1 VAVSPTRTLAPR
13 VDCVGIGSSMGGP
26 AALAELLARLPGPL
40 PVPIIVVQHI
50 QPSFVA
56 MLAERLS
63 RERGWPVRPAT
74 PGARPGPG
82 EVWIAPG
89 GRHLVLERVAGAV
102 VMNQVEGEPE
112 NSCRPSVDAL
122 FRSMAKVF
130 DRHALGVVLTGLGVD
145 GLAGSRDIK
154 ARGGQ
159 VMVQSRATSLAP
171 GMPGGVAR
179 EGLADETLDLPEL
192 ALAVWTR
199 TARRWAAPAKEPAA

>member
-1 VAVSPTRTLAPR
+1 
-13 VDCVGIGSSMGGP
+13 MGGP
-26 AALAELLARLPGPL
+26 SALAELLARLPGPL

-56 MLAERLS
+56 SLADRLS
-63 RERGWPVRPAT
+63 RQRGWPVRPAVS
-74 PGARPGPG
+74 GARPGPG

-89 GRHLVLERVAGAV
+89 GAHLVLERAAGAMV
-102 VMNQVEGEPE
+102 LNQVEGEPE

-122 FRSMAKVF
+122 FRSMARACE
-130 DRHALGVVLTGLGVD
+130 RHALGVVLTGLGVD
-145 GLAGSRDIK
+145 GLAGSREIK

-171 GMPGGVAR
+171 GMPGSVER
-179 EGLADETLDLPEL
+179 EGLADAMLDLPEL

-199 TARRWAAPAKEPAA
+199 TARRWAAKPDGATA